1 MATRDWKQPTKVQ
14 AVFMGLFAVLLFA
27 SNLYAVLAEGAKATV
42 WYWVVQALDL
52 ALLAFSFWW
61 YHRAAKN
68 PPAQS

>member
-1 MATRDWKQPTKVQ
+1 MGTRDWKQPTKVQ
-14 AVFMGLFAVLLFA
+14 AVFMGLVAVLLFA
-27 SNLYAVLAEGAKATV
+27 NNLNGVLAEGVKATV
-42 WYWVVQALDL
+42 WYWVLQALDL

>member
-1 MATRDWKQPTKVQ
+1 MGTRNWKQPTKVQ

-42 WYWVVQALDL
+42 WYWIVQALDL

-61 YHRAAKN
+61 YQRAAKN

>member
-1 MATRDWKQPTKVQ
+1 MGTRDWKRPTKVQ

-42 WYWVVQALDL
+42 GYWIVQAADL

-68 PPAQS
+68 PPVQS